1 MRPPQRNEARD
12 EGVSGAVSSSSGVKS
27 AERVLAILEYLA
39 TNREATFS
47 SIARDLA
54 LPNSSAHELLR
65 TLARR
70 RFIEQDPLNRSF
82 CLGIR
87 VWEIAQGYTAASNL
101 VALARPLMQDL
112 TARTLETVQL
122 ACLDGLENVYLA
134 ISESPHPM
142 KLVSKPG
149 GRLPAHATGL
159 GKVLLASLAEDD
171 LLRRLDAVQLARF
184 TERTIVDVDALRLE
198 LARIRARGF
207 GEDNEEYVIG
217 CRCLAMPIRGPELGV
232 VAAMSVSVPTPRFNQ
247 AVARWVRKALAKTV
261 AELESRLDDD
271 RRGGAPLLDG
281 TAPSVEVERLLDFAP
296 TG

>member
-1 MRPPQRNEARD
+1 MRSPGRNKARD
-12 EGVSGAVSSSSGVKS
+12 AGLPQAVTSSSGVKS

-39 TNREATFS
+39 TRPEATFS

-70 RFIEQDPLNRSF
+70 RFIELDPLSRRF

-87 VWEIAQGYTAASNL
+87 VWEIAQGYTAANNL
-101 VALARPLMQDL
+101 VVLARPLMQEL

-122 ACLDGLENVYLA
+122 ACLDGVENVYLA

-159 GKVLLASLAEDD
+159 GKVLLASLADD
-171 LLRRLDAVQLARF
+171 ELTRRLDSVELARF
-184 TERTIVDVDALRLE
+184 TERTIVDVEALRLE
-198 LARIRARGF
+198 LRRIRARGF
-207 GEDNEEYVIG
+207 GEDNEEYVVG
-217 CRCLAMPIRGPELGV
+217 CRCIAMPIRGPELGV

-247 AVARWVRKALAKTV
+247 AVARWTREALAKTV

-271 RRGGAPLLDG
+271 QRGGAPLPDG
-281 TAPSVEVERLLDFAP
+281 TAPQSR
-296 TG
+296 

>member
-1 MRPPQRNEARD
+1 MTSPGLNKARD
-12 EGVSGAVSSSSGVKS
+12 TGLPAAGSSSSGVKS

-39 TNREATFS
+39 TNREATFA

-65 TLARR
+65 TMARR
-70 RFIEQDPLNRSF
+70 RFIEVDPLTRRF

-87 VWEIAQGYTAASNL
+87 TWEIAQGYTAASNL
-101 VALARPLMQDL
+101 VVLARPLMQEL

-159 GKVLLASLAEDD
+159 GKVLLASLAEDE
-171 LLRRLDAVQLARF
+171 LARRIHGVELARF
-184 TERTIVDVDALRLE
+184 TERTIVDIDALRGE
-198 LARIRARGF
+198 LGRIRARGF
-207 GEDNEEYVIG
+207 GEDNEEYVVG
-217 CRCLAMPIRGPELGV
+217 CRCIAMPIRGPETDV

-247 AVARWVRKALAKTV
+247 SVARWIRDALSKAVL
-261 AELESRLDDD
+261 ELESRLDDD
-271 RRGGAPLLDG
+271 RHGWVPLTDGAP
-281 TAPSVEVERLLDFAP
+281 PQP
-296 TG
+296 K

>member
-1 MRPPQRNEARD
+1 MRSPGRKTRD
-12 EGVSGAVSSSSGVKS
+12 AVIVDAESSSSGVKS

-47 SIARDLA
+47 SITRDLA

-65 TLARR
+65 TMARR
-70 RFIEQDPLNRSF
+70 RFIELDPINRRF

-87 VWEIAQGYTAASNL
+87 AWEIAQGYTAASNL
-101 VALARPLMQDL
+101 VVLARPLMQEL

-159 GKVLLASLAEDD
+159 GKVLLASLPEDE
-171 LLRRLDAVQLARF
+171 LARRLDGVELARF
-184 TERTIVDVDALRLE
+184 TERTIVDVEALGLE
-198 LARIRARGF
+198 LVRIRARGF
-207 GEDNEEYVIG
+207 GEDNEEYVVG
-217 CRCLAMPIRGPELGV
+217 CRCIAMPIRGPELGV

-247 AVARWVRKALAKTV
+247 AVARWIREALAKAV

-271 RRGGAPLLDG
+271 RRGGLP
-281 TAPSVEVERLLDFAP
+281 FAN
-296 TG
+296 GAARHSR

>member
-1 MRPPQRNEARD
+1 MRSSERNKAQDARVVD
-12 EGVSGAVSSSSGVKS
+12 AGGSPSGVKS

-39 TNREATFS
+39 TSREATFS

-65 TLARR
+65 TMARR
-70 RFIEQDPLNRSF
+70 RFIELDPLNRRY

-101 VALARPLMQDL
+101 VVLARPLMQEL

-142 KLVSKPG
+142 KLVSKSG

-159 GKVLLASLAEDD
+159 GKVLLASLAEDE
-171 LLRRLDAVQLARF
+171 LVRRLDGVDLARF
-184 TERTIVDVDALRLE
+184 TERTIVDVNTLRLE
-198 LARIRARGF
+198 LGRIRARGF
-207 GEDNEEYVIG
+207 GEDNEEYVVG
-217 CRCLAMPIRGPELGV
+217 CRCIAMPIRGPELGV

-247 AVARWVRKALAKTV
+247 SVARWIREALAKTV

-271 RRGGAPLLDG
+271 RRDLPPLPDG
-281 TAPSVEVERLLDFAP
+281 TVPQSK
-296 TG
+296 